1 MPHLTEDQHP
11 ATRPGSPAQPARQE
25 RDHFRAGDTVAS
37 STTGP
42 VADQEVPRPR
52 RTGADGSMHVRA
64 ADLEPYIGLRYLSRL
79 FKLMAVVLILL
90 LVSEV
95 VTGLVTDGLDAL
107 PRLLAEVSRLVV
119 FAGLLWGSG
128 DLAILLI
135 DVGHDVRATRIL
147 VGRQL
152 AHHTDAQHAH
162 VDPVMA
168 GSGTTTA
175 GEPAPP
181 V

>member
-1 MPHLTEDQHP
+1 MAEVVD
-11 ATRPGSPAQPARQE
+11 R
-25 RDHFRAGDTVAS
+25 V
-37 STTGP
+37 
-42 VADQEVPRPR
+42 VPRGDAVETDNAAALSADEQRSRRPAATPR
-52 RTGADGSMHVRA
+52 VQVRA
-64 ADLEPYIGLRYLSRL
+64 ADLEPYIGLKYLSRL

-95 VTGLVTDGLDAL
+95 ITGLVTNGLEAL
-107 PRLLAEVSRLVV
+107 PTLLGEVSRLVV

-135 DVGHDVRATRIL
+135 DMGHDLRATRIL

-152 AHHTDAQHAH
+152 AHTMDEQHAR
-162 VDPVMA
+162 VDPGLAHPMVQQ
-168 GSGTTTA
+168 
-175 GEPAPP
+175 EPR